1 MQNGAACGPVSR
13 GRPQCA
19 GHNSRAPPPR
29 RASLACLRIC
39 ECEGTLLTNNTALR
53 EPVFPDAV
61 ITEAI
66 RWTEQNGPLDDAQA
80 MRTAATRATDGPT
93 QITQRALQLGE
104 RIGLQPELA
113 RARQWAPWVLL
124 ALVALIVVAGLG
136 LAGNV
141 VGGGERHINVIV
153 ALVSLLGLHA
163 LTLLLWLAGLWLPL
177 GSFNTASLGWIWL
190 SLTARVAGGKR
201 GQAPMLV
208 RATTGLLARARLLPW
223 AFGLVS
229 HGIWSL
235 SFMVVLAAMLF
246 ALAFRSYTLSWETT
260 ILDPAFFVRAV
271 QVLGW
276 APAQLGFP
284 VPDAATVL
292 ATAPGSTASAGGQR
306 SWAMWLTGC
315 IVVYGLLPRLLL
327 VLLSAAIWK
336 RRSKALQP
344 DWHEPYYRKLLARFA
359 ALAPAAI
366 VDADPGRVRGE
377 VPVGLSA
384 AELSDALFVIGFELP
399 PDMPWP
405 PTALP
410 AHATQVQRIDGS
422 APARRALLD
431 QLAQARP
438 RTVLL
443 VCHAA
448 SSPDRG
454 TERFVREVLAHCGE
468 CRLWLADS
476 PGAAATQRWL
486 DWLRDTG
493 LERIAASDTLAS
505 ALQGTPQGLTA

>member
-1 MQNGAACGPVSR
+1 LTNTATAP
-13 GRPQCA
+13 
-19 GHNSRAPPPR
+19 RAP
-29 RASLACLRIC
+29 
-39 ECEGTLLTNNTALR
+39 AL
-53 EPVFPDAV
+53 PDFPDAV

-66 RWTEQNGPLDDAQA
+66 RWVEQNGPLDDAQA
-80 MRTAATRATDGPT
+80 LRTAAARAPHGPA
-93 QITQRALQLGE
+93 QITDRARQLGE
-104 RIGLQPELA
+104 RIGLPSELA

-124 ALVALIVVAGLG
+124 AMVALIVMAGLG

-163 LTLLLWLAGLWLPL
+163 LTLLLWLVGLWLPI
-177 GSFNTASLGWIWL
+177 GSFGSASLGWIWL

-201 GQAPMLV
+201 GQAPVLV
-208 RATTGLLARARLLPW
+208 RAATGLLSRARLLPW

-235 SFMVVLAAMLF
+235 SFAVVLAAMLF

-271 QVLGW
+271 QALGW

-292 ATAPGSTASAGGQR
+292 SAAPGAAGQR
-306 SWAMWLTGC
+306 TWALWLTGC
-315 IVVYGLLPRLLL
+315 IVVYGLLPRLAL
-327 VLLSAAIWK
+327 VLLSAAMWRS
-336 RRSKALQP
+336 RRKALQP
-344 DWHEPYYRKLLARFA
+344 DWREPYYRKLLARFA

-366 VDADPGRVRGE
+366 VDADPGRTRGTA
-377 VPVGLSA
+377 PAGLSG
-384 AELSDALFVIGFELP
+384 AELQDALFVVGFELP

-405 PTALP
+405 PAGLS
-410 AHATQVQRIDGS
+410 ADAATQVQRIDGS

-431 QLAQARP
+431 ALARARP

-468 CRLWLADS
+468 CRLWLV
-476 PGAAATQRWL
+476 GAPDAGATQRWL

-493 LERIAASDTLAS
+493 LERITASDRLDT
-505 ALQGTPQGLTA
+505 ALPHEAAAP

>member
-1 MQNGAACGPVSR
+1 
-13 GRPQCA
+13 
-19 GHNSRAPPPR
+19 
-29 RASLACLRIC
+29 
-39 ECEGTLLTNNTALR
+39 LTNTALR
-53 EPVFPDAV
+53 EPAFPDAV

-80 MRTAATRATDGPT
+80 LRLASSRAADAHG
-93 QITQRALQLGE
+93 QITERALLLGE

-124 ALVALIVVAGLG
+124 GLAALIVVAGLG

-153 ALVSLLGLHA
+153 ALASLLGLHA
-163 LTLLLWLAGLWLPL
+163 LTLVLWLAGLWLPL

-201 GQAPMLV
+201 GQAPTLV
-208 RATTGLLARARLLPW
+208 RAATGLLSRAKLLPW

-235 SFMVVLAAMLF
+235 SFAVVLAAMLF

-260 ILDPAFFVRAV
+260 ILDPEFFVRAV
-271 QVLGW
+271 QALGW
-276 APAQLGFP
+276 APAKLGFP

-292 ATAPGSTASAGGQR
+292 AASPGAAGQR
-306 SWAMWLTGC
+306 TWALWLTGC
-315 IVVYGLLPRLLL
+315 IVVYGLLPRLVL
-327 VLLSAAIWK
+327 VLLSAAVLRS
-336 RRSKALQP
+336 RRKALQP

-359 ALAPAAI
+359 AMAPAAI
-366 VDADPGRVRGE
+366 VDADPGRLRGAM
-377 VPVGLSA
+377 PASLPASQ
-384 AELSDALFVIGFELP
+384 LRDTLFVVGFELP

-405 PTALP
+405 PAALP
-410 AHATQVQRIDGS
+410 ADLAAQAQRIDGS

-454 TERFVREVLAHCGE
+454 TERFLREVLMHCGE
-468 CRLWLADS
+468 CRLWLADAPS
-476 PGAAATQRWL
+476 TAAAQRWL
-486 DWLRDTG
+486 DWLQDTG
-493 LERIAASDTLAS
+493 LERITASDRLDIA
-505 ALQGTPQGLTA
+505 P

>member
-1 MQNGAACGPVSR
+1 M
-13 GRPQCA
+13 
-19 GHNSRAPPPR
+19 
-29 RASLACLRIC
+29 
-39 ECEGTLLTNNTALR
+39 TNTALR
-53 EPVFPDAV
+53 EPAFPDAV

-66 RWTEQNGPLDDAQA
+66 RWTEQNGPLDDVQA
-80 MRTAATRATDGPT
+80 LRLASSRAADAHG
-93 QITQRALQLGE
+93 QITERALLLGE

-124 ALVALIVVAGLG
+124 GLAALIVVAGLG

-153 ALVSLLGLHA
+153 ALASLLGLHA
-163 LTLLLWLAGLWLPL
+163 LTLVLWLAGLWLPL

-201 GQAPMLV
+201 GQAPTLV
-208 RATTGLLARARLLPW
+208 RAATGLLSRAKLLPW

-235 SFMVVLAAMLF
+235 SFAVVLAAMLF

-260 ILDPAFFVRAV
+260 ILEPEFFVRAV
-271 QVLGW
+271 QALGW
-276 APAQLGFP
+276 APAKLGFP

-292 ATAPGSTASAGGQR
+292 AASPGAAGQR
-306 SWAMWLTGC
+306 TWALWLTGC
-315 IVVYGLLPRLLL
+315 IVVYGLLPRLVL
-327 VLLSAAIWK
+327 VLLSAAVLRS
-336 RRSKALQP
+336 RRKALQP

-359 ALAPAAI
+359 AMAPAAI
-366 VDADPGRVRGE
+366 VDADPGRLRGAM
-377 VPVGLSA
+377 PASLPASQ
-384 AELSDALFVIGFELP
+384 LRDTLFVVGFELP

-405 PTALP
+405 PAALP
-410 AHATQVQRIDGS
+410 ADLAAQAQRIDGS

-454 TERFVREVLAHCGE
+454 TERFLREVLMHCGE
-468 CRLWLADS
+468 CRLWLADAPS
-476 PGAAATQRWL
+476 TAAAQRWL
-486 DWLRDTG
+486 DWLQDTG
-493 LERIAASDTLAS
+493 LERITASDRLDIA
-505 ALQGTPQGLTA
+505 P

>member
-1 MQNGAACGPVSR
+1 M
-13 GRPQCA
+13 
-19 GHNSRAPPPR
+19 
-29 RASLACLRIC
+29 
-39 ECEGTLLTNNTALR
+39 TNTALR
-53 EPVFPDAV
+53 EPAFPDAV

-66 RWTEQNGPLDDAQA
+66 RWTEETGPLDDAQA
-80 MRTAATRATDGPT
+80 LRIAASRASDGHAR
-93 QITQRALQLGE
+93 ITERALHLGE
-104 RIGLQPELA
+104 RIGLPSEMA
-113 RARQWAPWVLL
+113 RARHWAPWVLL
-124 ALVALIVVAGLG
+124 GLVALIVVAGLG

-163 LTLLLWLAGLWLPL
+163 LTLLIWLVGLWLPA
-177 GSFNTASLGWIWL
+177 GSFGTASLGWLWLWL

-201 GQAPMLV
+201 GQAPLLL
-208 RATTGLLARARLLPW
+208 RATTGLLTRARLLPW

-235 SFMVVLAAMLF
+235 SFAVVLAAMLF

-271 QVLGW
+271 QMLGW
-276 APAQLGFP
+276 APSQLGFP
-284 VPDAATVL
+284 VPDATTVL
-292 ATAPGSTASAGGQR
+292 SAEPGAAGQR
-306 SWAMWLTGC
+306 TWAMWLTGC
-315 IVVYGLLPRLLL
+315 IVVYGLLPRLAL
-327 VLLSAAIWK
+327 VLLSAAVWRS
-336 RRSKALQP
+336 RRKALQP
-344 DWHEPYYRKLLARFA
+344 DWSEPYYRKLLARFA

-366 VDADPGRVRGE
+366 VDADPGRTRG
-377 VPVGLSA
+377 A
-384 AELSDALFVIGFELP
+384 APARLAPSELQNALFIIGFELP

-410 AHATQVQRIDGS
+410 ADAAQVLRIDGS
-422 APARRALLD
+422 APARRMLLD

-438 RTVLL
+438 RAVLL

-454 TERFVREVLAHCGE
+454 TERFLREVLAHCGE
-468 CRLWLADS
+468 CRLWLADANGA
-476 PGAAATQRWL
+476 GAAGRWI

-493 LERIAASDTLAS
+493 LERITASDSLDA
-505 ALQGTPQGLTA
+505 ALQGLSAP

>member
-1 MQNGAACGPVSR
+1 M
-13 GRPQCA
+13 
-19 GHNSRAPPPR
+19 
-29 RASLACLRIC
+29 
-39 ECEGTLLTNNTALR
+39 TNTALR
-53 EPVFPDAV
+53 EPAFTDAV

-80 MRTAATRATDGPT
+80 LRTAASRAADSHRQVTE
-93 QITQRALQLGE
+93 RALLLGE

-113 RARQWAPWVLL
+113 RAWQWAPWVLL
-124 ALVALIVVAGLG
+124 GLAALIVVAGLG

-153 ALVSLLGLHA
+153 ALASLLGLHA
-163 LTLLLWLAGLWLPL
+163 LTLLLWLVGLWLPI

-201 GQAPMLV
+201 GQAPVLV
-208 RATTGLLARARLLPW
+208 RAATGLLSRAKLLPW

-235 SFMVVLAAMLF
+235 SFAVVLAAMLF

-260 ILDPAFFVRAV
+260 ILEPEFFVRAV
-271 QVLGW
+271 QALGW
-276 APAQLGFP
+276 LPAKLGFP
-284 VPDAATVL
+284 VPDAATVM
-292 ATAPGSTASAGGQR
+292 AAPGAASAGGQR
-306 SWAMWLTGC
+306 TWALWLTGC
-315 IVVYGLLPRLLL
+315 IAVYGLLPRLALA
-327 VLLSAAIWK
+327 LLSAGVLRS
-336 RRSKALQP
+336 RRKALQP

-359 ALAPAAI
+359 AMAPAAI
-366 VDADPGRVRGE
+366 VDADPGRLRGAT
-377 VPVGLSA
+377 PSSLPAS
-384 AELSDALFVIGFELP
+384 ELQDAIFVLGFELP

-405 PTALP
+405 PAALP
-410 AHATQVQRIDGS
+410 AAIAAQAQRIDGS
-422 APARRALLD
+422 APTRRALLD
-431 QLAQARP
+431 QLARVHP
-438 RTVLL
+438 RTVLM

-454 TERFVREVLAHCGE
+454 TERFLREVLAHCGE

-476 PGAAATQRWL
+476 PDANATQRWL

-493 LERIAASDTLAS
+493 LERVAASERLEAALPES
-505 ALQGTPQGLTA
+505 AIAP

>member
-1 MQNGAACGPVSR
+1 MS
-13 GRPQCA
+13 
-19 GHNSRAPPPR
+19 
-29 RASLACLRIC
+29 
-39 ECEGTLLTNNTALR
+39 EGTLLTNTALTALR
-53 EPVFPDAV
+53 KESAFSEAV
-61 ITEAI
+61 ITEAV
-66 RWTEQNGPLDDAQA
+66 RWAEQNGPLDDAQA
-80 MRTAATRATDGPT
+80 MRIAAAQATDGRAQVT
-93 QITQRALQLGE
+93 ARALQLGE
-104 RIGLQPELA
+104 RIGLQAELA

-124 ALVALIVVAGLG
+124 AMVALIVAAGLG

-177 GSFNTASLGWIWL
+177 GFPGTASLGWIWL
-190 SLTARVAGGKR
+190 SLTARVAGGRR
-201 GQAPMLV
+201 GQAPMLL
-208 RATTGLLARARLLPW
+208 RAATGLLSRARLLPW

-235 SFMVVLAAMLF
+235 SFAVVLAAMLF

-260 ILDPAFFVRAV
+260 ILDPAFFVQAV
-271 QVLGW
+271 QRLGW

-292 ATAPGSTASAGGQR
+292 AAAPGAANAAGQQR
-306 SWAMWLTGC
+306 TWALWLTGC
-315 IVVYGLLPRLLL
+315 IVVYGLLPRL
-327 VLLSAAIWK
+327 VLALWSAAMWQ
-336 RRSKALQP
+336 RRRKALQP
-344 DWHEPYYRKLLARFA
+344 DWHEPYYRKLFARFSA
-359 ALAPAAI
+359 MAPAAI
-366 VDADPGRVRGE
+366 VDADPGRTHDAA
-377 VPVGLSA
+377 PAGLSGA
-384 AELSDALFVIGFELP
+384 PLQDLRVVVGFELP

-405 PTALP
+405 PAGLP
-410 AHATQVQRIDGS
+410 SASLDARMQVQRIDGS

-431 QLAQARP
+431 QLARLRP

-454 TERFVREVLAHCGE
+454 TERFLREVLAHCGE
-468 CRLWLADS
+468 CRLWLAEA
-476 PGAAATQRWL
+476 PGEAAVRRWR

-493 LERIAASDTLAS
+493 LQQRIAASERLDLALHED
-505 ALQGTPQGLTA
+505 ATAP

>member
-1 MQNGAACGPVSR
+1 MR
-13 GRPQCA
+13 GLLPTGR
-19 GHNSRAPPPR
+19 
-29 RASLACLRIC
+29 
-39 ECEGTLLTNNTALR
+39 EGTLLTNTALR
-53 EPVFPDAV
+53 ESAFTDAV

-80 MRTAATRATDGPT
+80 LRTAASRTADAHGQVTE
-93 QITQRALQLGE
+93 RALQLGE

-113 RARQWAPWVLL
+113 RARQWAPWILL
-124 ALVALIVVAGLG
+124 ALVALIVLAGLG

-141 VGGGERHINVIV
+141 VGAGERHINVIV

-163 LTLLLWLAGLWLPL
+163 LTLLLWFMGLWMPL
-177 GSFNTASLGWIWL
+177 GSFGTASLGWIWL

-201 GQAPMLV
+201 GQAPVLV
-208 RATTGLLARARLLPW
+208 RAATGLLAHARLMPW

-235 SFMVVLAAMLF
+235 SFAVVLAAMLF

-260 ILDPAFFVRAV
+260 ILDPAFFVQAV

-276 APAQLGFP
+276 APAKLGFP

-292 ATAPGSTASAGGQR
+292 ASGTAGAGGQR
-306 SWAMWLTGC
+306 NWALWLTGC
-315 IVVYGLLPRLLL
+315 IVVYGLLPRVAL
-327 VLLSAAIWK
+327 VLLSAFVWK
-336 RRSKALQP
+336 RRRKALQP
-344 DWHEPYYRKLLARFA
+344 DWSEPYYRKLLTRFA
-359 ALAPAAI
+359 AMAPAAI
-366 VDADPGRVRGE
+366 VDADPGRTRGAM
-377 VPVGLSA
+377 PTSLPAS
-384 AELSDALFVIGFELP
+384 ELRDALFVVGFELP
-399 PDMPWP
+399 PDTPWP
-405 PTALP
+405 PAALP
-410 AHATQVQRIDGS
+410 AGAATQVQRIDGS

-431 QLAQARP
+431 QLAHARP

-454 TERFVREVLAHCGE
+454 TERFLREVLAHCGE
-468 CRLWLADS
+468 CRLWLADA
-476 PGAAATQRWL
+476 PGAGATQRWL

-493 LERIAASDTLAS
+493 LERIAASDRLDIALPES
-505 ALQGTPQGLTA
+505 AIAP

>member
-1 MQNGAACGPVSR
+1 
-13 GRPQCA
+13 
-19 GHNSRAPPPR
+19 
-29 RASLACLRIC
+29 LI
-39 ECEGTLLTNNTALR
+39 NTALR
-53 EPVFPDAV
+53 EPPFPDAV

-66 RWTEQNGPLDDAQA
+66 RWTEQTGPLDDAQA
-80 MRTAATRATDGPT
+80 LRTAASRANDGHAR
-93 QITQRALQLGE
+93 IAERALHLGE
-104 RIGLQPELA
+104 RLGLQSEMT

-124 ALVALIVVAGLG
+124 ALVALIVMAGLG

-163 LTLLLWLAGLWLPL
+163 LTLLLWLIGLGLPA
-177 GSFNTASLGWIWL
+177 GSFGTASLGWIWL

-201 GQAPMLV
+201 GQAPLLV
-208 RATTGLLARARLLPW
+208 RATTGLLTRARLLPW

-235 SFMVVLAAMLF
+235 SFAVVLAAMLF

-292 ATAPGSTASAGGQR
+292 SASPGAAGQR
-306 SWAMWLTGC
+306 TWAMWLTGC
-315 IVVYGLLPRLLL
+315 IVVYGLLPRLAL
-327 VLLSAAIWK
+327 VLLSAAIWRA
-336 RRSKALQP
+336 RRKALQP
-344 DWHEPYYRKLLARFA
+344 DWSEPYYRKLLTRFA

-366 VDADPGRVRGE
+366 VDADPGRTRG
-377 VPVGLSA
+377 A
-384 AELSDALFVIGFELP
+384 APARLAPSELQDALFVIGFELP
-399 PDMPWP
+399 PDTPWP
-405 PTALP
+405 PAGLP
-410 AHATQVQRIDGS
+410 ADAAQVLRNDGS

-438 RTVLL
+438 RAVLL

-454 TERFVREVLAHCGE
+454 TERFLREVLAHCGE
-468 CRLWLADS
+468 CRVWLAEAAGD
-476 PGAAATQRWL
+476 GAATRWI

-493 LERIAASDTLAS
+493 LERIAASGRLDT
-505 ALQGTPQGLTA
+505 ALQGLASTSTP